1 MLTIIW
7 STSVTGGRFA
17 VEPARWLKLAVGMLC
32 FAIWLYKGFGCYK
45 ALLRGL

>member
-17 VEPARWLKLAVGMLC
+17 VEPATWLKLAVGFLTC
-32 FAIWLYKGFGCYK
+32 GSEFD
-45 ALLRGL
+45 ALLCYLAL